1 MIKFFHYPICPLSRQ
16 IRVYL
21 TELNLEVSL
30 VKEAYWERR
39 EDFIR
44 INPGSTLPVIIF
56 GEEAI
61 IGYYAITEFLSEKF
75 DNFYLMP
82 KTLKEKTKIRQ
93 EIYWFNEKFYREVSK
108 LILEEKMIRLLRRI
122 GGPRSEY
129 IRAAK
134 ANLLPHFKYLTSR
147 LNTHSY
153 ITSEQMTC
161 ADVVAASHISTID
174 YFGEVKWDN
183 FPLIKQWYAIIK
195 SRPSF
200 RSILQDHIAGF
211 VPYTDYANLD
221 F

>member
-61 IGYYAITEFLSEKF
+61 IGYYAIKF

-147 LNTHSY
+147 LNTNSY

-174 YFGEVKWDN
+174 YFGEIKWDN

>member
-93 EIYWFNEKFYREVSK
+93 EIY
-108 LILEEKMIRLLRRI
+108 
-122 GGPRSEY
+122 P
-129 IRAAK
+129 
-134 ANLLPHFKYLTSR
+134 
-147 LNTHSY
+147 
-153 ITSEQMTC
+153 
-161 ADVVAASHISTID
+161 
-174 YFGEVKWDN
+174 
-183 FPLIKQWYAIIK
+183 
-195 SRPSF
+195 
-200 RSILQDHIAGF
+200 
-211 VPYTDYANLD
+211 
-221 F
+221 

>member
-82 KTLKEKTKIRQ
+82 KTIKEKVK
-93 EIYWFNEKFYREVSK
+93 YSK
-108 LILEEKMIRLLRRI
+108 R
-122 GGPRSEY
+122 
-129 IRAAK
+129 
-134 ANLLPHFKYLTSR
+134 NCHSR
-147 LNTHSY
+147 LFL
-153 ITSEQMTC
+153 
-161 ADVVAASHISTID
+161 ISNLQ
-174 YFGEVKWDN
+174 YNLKR
-183 FPLIKQWYAIIK
+183 III
-195 SRPSF
+195 R
-200 RSILQDHIAGF
+200 
-211 VPYTDYANLD
+211 Y
-221 F
+221 

>member
-1 MIKFFHYPICPLSRQ
+1 
-16 IRVYL
+16 
-21 TELNLEVSL
+21 L

-108 LILEEKMIRLLRRI
+108 LILEEKIW
-122 GGPRSEY
+122 
-129 IRAAK
+129 
-134 ANLLPHFKYLTSR
+134 FSR
-147 LNTHSY
+147 QCIN
-153 ITSEQMTC
+153 
-161 ADVVAASHISTID
+161 DD
-174 YFGEVKWDN
+174 YKF
-183 FPLIKQWYAIIK
+183 F
-195 SRPSF
+195 
-200 RSILQDHIAGF
+200 
-211 VPYTDYANLD
+211 
-221 F
+221 